1 MPSSAQ
7 GLAAVGRA
15 PVLPHDRVVNW
26 PARDL
31 VPKQD
36 CFALIGNANGR
47 DVVADLAD
55 DLATDREGSIP
66 DQFWIVLDPAGLG
79 VDLI

>member
-1 MPSSAQ
+1 MPRSTQ

-15 PVLPHDRVVNW
+15 PILPHDRVVNW
-26 PARDL
+26 LARDL

-36 CFALIGNANGR
+36 CFTLIGDANGR
-47 DVVADLAD
+47 DVVADLVD
-55 DLATDREGSIP
+55 DLATDCEGSIP
-66 DQFWIVLDPAGLG
+66 DRFWIVLDPARLG